1 MSSDFATPPGLRHR
15 QIAVRDTTLHV
26 AEVGS
31 GPPVLLLH
39 GWPEFW
45 ATWLPLM
52 NRLHGGF
59 RLIAPDLRG
68 FGDSAKAAAPRSDVG
83 ANSHADDMASLVVAL
98 GLDSVGVVGH
108 DVGAYAAQAM
118 ARRHPPT
125 GSLQKHKT
133 KSGCRDLSH
142 SRQSVSSWRRDILPR
157 LHPTHD

>member
-31 GPPVLLLH
+31 GTPVLLLH

-68 FGDSAKAAAPRSDVG
+68 FGDSAKAAPPAAMSAPTAMPTTWRRSSSRSASTRWAWSVTTSAPMRPRRWRG
-83 ANSHADDMASLVVAL
+83 AIPARRAAALLQLPDPEHRRAL
-98 GLDSVGVVGH
+98 G
-108 DVGAYAAQAM
+108 
-118 ARRHPPT
+118 P
-125 GSLQKHKT
+125 
-133 KSGCRDLSH
+133 
-142 SRQSVSSWRRDILPR
+142 
-157 LHPTHD
+157 